1 MKKQEILNLID
12 NLLLSDEV
20 FHDVQLKKIFLNG
33 QTSIKNDEFG
43 GIGRLSNDLSI
54 YLMTHQYLAPKN
66 VIEFASL
73 IAKIPHQER
82 GKGAFLNMLAITFSN
97 LK

>member
-1 MKKQEILNLID
+1 MKKQEILNHID

-20 FHDVQLKKIFLNG
+20 SHDVQLKKIFLNG
-33 QTSIKNDEFG
+33 QTSIKNDEFRA
-43 GIGRLSNDLSI
+43 IGRLSNDLSI

>member
-20 FHDVQLKKIFLNG
+20 SHDVQLNKIFLNG
-33 QTSIKNDEFG
+33 QISIKNDEFG
-43 GIGRLSNDLSI
+43 AIGRLSNDLSI

-66 VIEFASL
+66 L
-73 IAKIPHQER
+73 
-82 GKGAFLNMLAITFSN
+82 LA
-97 LK
+97 

>member
-1 MKKQEILNLID
+1 MNE
-12 NLLLSDEV
+12 
-20 FHDVQLKKIFLNG
+20 

-43 GIGRLSNDLSI
+43 AIGRLSNDLSI

-66 VIEFASL
+66 VIEFAGL

-82 GKGAFLNMLAITFSN
+82 GKGAFLNMLAMTLAN

>member
-1 MKKQEILNLID
+1 MKKQEILNHID

-20 FHDVQLKKIFLNG
+20 SHDVQLKKIFLNG
-33 QTSIKNDEFG
+33 ETSIKNDEFG
-43 GIGRLSNDLSI
+43 AIGRLSNDLSI

-82 GKGAFLNMLAITFSN
+82 GKGASLNMLAITFSN